1 MLAMVWVDRF
11 GPWGLLCLRGSKSH
25 FAAQVYHTPCQVR
38 GWSDNHF
45 DRAAARKL
53 KDVNTASSSDLSR
66 FFRVGDLLTT
76 VLIIC
81 IKSRDIGSLH
91 Q

>member
-11 GPWGLLCLRGSKSH
+11 GTQGLLCLRGSKSH
-25 FAAQVYHTPCQVR
+25 FVAHVYHTPCQVR

-53 KDVNTASSSDLSR
+53 KDVNTDSSSDLSR
-66 FFRVGDLLTT
+66 FFSSWRFADYNINNLL
-76 VLIIC
+76 
-81 IKSRDIGSLH
+81 KSRDIGSLH